1 MVICL
6 GAEEVTVQFSKN
18 RARLI
23 WTLAEA
29 KGEPV
34 SKDKL
39 IEAVYESKKPKDP
52 EGALKSL
59 VDDTREDIREA
70 LRRHGKRLKAES
82 ILMTMPGGYQLAGTV
97 IIEDQR
103 HGQ

>member
-1 MVICL
+1 MIICL
-6 GAEEVTVQFSKN
+6 GAEEVVVQFSKN

-34 SKDKL
+34 FKDEL
-39 IEAVYESKKPKDP
+39 IETIYESKKPKDP

-59 VDDTREDIREA
+59 VDDAREDIKEA

-82 ILMTMPGGYQLAGTV
+82 VLMTVPGGYRLAGVV
-97 IIEDQR
+97 IID
-103 HGQ
+103 